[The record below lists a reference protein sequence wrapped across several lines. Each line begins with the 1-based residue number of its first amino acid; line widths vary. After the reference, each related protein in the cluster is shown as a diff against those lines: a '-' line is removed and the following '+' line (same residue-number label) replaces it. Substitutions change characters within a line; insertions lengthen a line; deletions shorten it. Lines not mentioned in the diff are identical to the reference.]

1 MLSHSKIFPALLL
14 LALAPAARG
23 QTGGQAGGQSPTAA
37 ASSQPQPAE
46 GMLSKDDAGK
56 LMPPTVFFRGQN
68 APVQARNAAGIRF
81 PGGRLLLTALVDS
94 SGYSSTVQQR
104 YQAYLITEVPLS
116 IEGHDLAPGAYG
128 YGFIADNRVVIMD
141 LGDHQLFTVASTR
154 DAAIRRPTPLQ
165 IDNVPNSPQM
175 RLYEGRSYVTF
186 TANLSAAESRP

>member
-1 MLSHSKIFPALLL
+1 MPSPRRRILTAVFALALLPL
-14 LALAPAARG
+14 PGSLAQTTPAATR
-23 QTGGQAGGQSPTAA
+23 TEP
-37 ASSQPQPAE
+37 QPQ

-104 YQAYLITEVPLS
+104 YQAYLITEVPLT
-116 IEGHDLAPGAYG
+116 IEGHALAPGAYG
-128 YGFIADNRVVIMD
+128 YGFIGNNRFVLMD
-141 LGDHQLFTVASTR
+141 LGDHQILTATTTR
-154 DAAIRRPTPLQ
+154 DASIRRPTPLQ

-186 TANLSAAESRP
+186 TASTTMPESRP